1 MSIRKDIDLPQ
12 PAANERAESSV
23 PEPVPGAEVAPER
36 PEPQQAT
43 AAAGPTN
50 PIPETGPATESNEQP
65 WPALPIDPTGPEM
78 LDRVCEFIGQYLSCT
93 DHQRTILALWILH
106 TYCCASFQNT
116 PYLDIRSAERE
127 SGKTICLQVLN
138 LLCARPWMVTNA
150 SASVLSRKIA
160 ADRPTV
166 LLDDWDTSFRSVDR
180 QSVIAFL
187 LSTSRNNASFIHEI
201 KGQAPHLQPDDL
213 FCPKAFAGNA
223 PLPPA
228 LARRSIP
235 LVLKRAKAGE
245 KLEPFRRILAEF
257 KTVPPLIQ
265 SMKTWAERNGFDV
278 KMDQLGYARGRSMPG
293 LSPHQQDCAGAL
305 LSLAARIQGDWP
317 DKIWNA
323 LFCVFKAS
331 RHEHEGI
338 GVQLLSDIRDAFAG
352 CSNPDQLST
361 KDLLAFLHPLEHRS
375 WNAWN
380 RKPITPRALALI
392 LHDFEVVPR
401 MMSPRSGLRGY
412 RLKDFADSWK
422 RYLPPAARKRVSS
435 AAPREPVGKQ
445 EMQPAQPQELPPQF
459 EREALQVCEPL
470 AEPASIH
477 AGGSDTAV

>member
-1 MSIRKDIDLPQ
+1 
-12 PAANERAESSV
+12 
-23 PEPVPGAEVAPER
+23 
-36 PEPQQAT
+36 
-43 AAAGPTN
+43 
-50 PIPETGPATESNEQP
+50 
-65 WPALPIDPTGPEM
+65 M

-116 PYLDIRSAERE
+116 PYLDIRSPERE

-150 SASVLSRKIA
+150 SASVLTRKIA

-180 QSVIAFL
+180 QSVTALL
-187 LSTSRNNASFIHEI
+187 LSTSRNSASFIHSKI
-201 KGQAPHLQPDDL
+201 TGQAPHLQPDDL

-235 LVLKRAKAGE
+235 LVLKRAKSGE

-257 KTVPPLIQ
+257 KTVPPLVQ
-265 SMKTWAERNGFDV
+265 SMKTWAEKNGHDV
-278 KMDQLGYARGRSMPG
+278 KVDQLGYARGRSMPG

-317 DKIWNA
+317 EKIWNA

-352 CSNPDQLST
+352 CRNPDQLST
-361 KDLLAFLHPLEHRS
+361 KDLLAFLHGLDHRP
-375 WNAWN
+375 WNSWN
-380 RKPITPRALALI
+380 RKAMTPHALANV
-392 LHDFEVVPR
+392 LHDFGVVPCTHWIT
-401 MMSPRSGLRGY
+401 SRSGARGY
-412 RLKDFADSWK
+412 KRKDLADAWK
-422 RYLPPAARKRVSS
+422 RYLPPADRKRVSS
-435 AAPREPVGKQ
+435 AAPPEETQTDPAKELLPKSECQVLAVG
-445 EMQPAQPQELPPQF
+445 ES
-459 EREALQVCEPL
+459 L
-470 AEPASIH
+470 AESPSIH
-477 AGGSDTAV
+477 AGTNNTTI

>member
-36 PEPQQAT
+36 PEPQQPT

-116 PYLDIRSAERE
+116 PYLDIRSPERE

-150 SASVLSRKIA
+150 SASVLARKIA

-166 LLDDWDTSFRSVDR
+166 LLDDWDTNFRSADR
-180 QSVIAFL
+180 QKVIAFL
-187 LSTSRNNASFIHEI
+187 LSTSRNNASFIHSKIAGE
-201 KGQAPHLQPDDL
+201 KPHLQPDDL

-228 LARRSIP
+228 LTRRSIP

-245 KLEPFRRILAEF
+245 KLEPFRRVLAEF
-257 KTVPPLIQ
+257 LTAPPLIQ
-265 SMKTWAERNGFDV
+265 SMKTWAEKNGYDV
-278 KMDQLGYARGRSMPG
+278 QMDQLAYARGRSMPG

-317 DKIWNA
+317 EKIWNA

-338 GVQLLSDIRDAFAG
+338 GVQLLSDIRDAFA
-352 CSNPDQLST
+352 SYKNPDQLST
-361 KDLLAFLHPLEHRS
+361 KDLLAFLHPLEHRP

-380 RKPITPRALALI
+380 RKPMTPRALALI
-392 LHDFEVVPR
+392 LHDFAVVPDMHWINR
-401 MMSPRSGLRGY
+401 HSGSRGY
-412 RLKDFADSWK
+412 RRKDFADAWK
-422 RYLPPAARKRVSS
+422 RYLPPAARRQVSS
-435 AAPREPVGKQ
+435 AAQPEETPLVLPKESPAKCERQVLAVG
-445 EMQPAQPQELPPQF
+445 
-459 EREALQVCEPL
+459 EPL
-470 AEPASIH
+470 AESPSIH
-477 AGGSDTAV
+477 AAANNTAV